1 MSRWELKNQAK
12 GALKDN
18 FGSKMLLFII
28 PIIAGILGGGNGVKQ
43 SMDYN
48 TSNFDSIP
56 GSVWMVISFATL
68 LIAILMI
75 VVALFVSVVTVGAIF
90 NYIKIFRGERN
101 NPQFKNVFGPFYD
114 GSASKIILL
123 SIVKG
128 VIFVALMFIPV
139 IGWAFA
145 IYLGLG
151 WSQATYV
158 LFDQLEEGRY
168 SGVMSVL
175 SESATMMKGLRGNYF
190 IFKLSFFW
198 WYVLYGISGGLA
210 GFWTT
215 PYLNMA
221 SIAYYE
227 NIGK

>member
-28 PIIAGILGGGNGVKQ
+28 PIIAGILGGGNGMKQ

-48 TSNFDSIP
+48 GSFDNVSS
-56 GSVWMVISFATL
+56 SVWMVISFATL

-114 GSASKIILL
+114 GSAGKIILL
-123 SIVKG
+123 NIVKG
-128 VIFVALMFIPV
+128 
-139 IGWAFA
+139 
-145 IYLGLG
+145 YLL
-151 WSQATYV
+151 
-158 LFDQLEEGRY
+158 LF
-168 SGVMSVL
+168 
-175 SESATMMKGLRGNYF
+175 
-190 IFKLSFFW
+190 
-198 WYVLYGISGGLA
+198 
-210 GFWTT
+210 
-215 PYLNMA
+215 
-221 SIAYYE
+221 
-227 NIGK
+227 

>member
-12 GALKDN
+12 GALRDN

-28 PIIAGILGGGNGVKQ
+28 PIIMGILGGGNGMKQ

-48 TSNFDSIP
+48 GSFDNVPS
-56 GSVWMVISFATL
+56 SVWMAVSFATL
-68 LIAILMI
+68 LIVILMI

-114 GSASKIILL
+114 GSAGKIILL
-123 SIVKG
+123 NIVKG
-128 VIFVALMFIPV
+128 IIFVVLMFIPI
-139 IGWAFA
+139 IGWAVG
-145 IYLGLG
+145 IYLALG
-151 WSQATYV
+151 WSQSTYV
-158 LFDQLEEGRY
+158 LFDQLKEDRY
-168 SGVMSVL
+168 SGVMNVL
-175 SESATMMKGLRGNYF
+175 SESATMMKGLRGDYF
-190 IFKLSFFW
+190 IFKFSFFW

>member
-101 NPQFKNVFGPFYD
+101 NPQFNVFGPFYD
-114 GSASKIILL
+114 GSAGKIILL

-168 SGVMSVL
+168 SGVMGVL
-175 SESATMMKGLRGNYF
+175 S
-190 IFKLSFFW
+190 
-198 WYVLYGISGGLA
+198 
-210 GFWTT
+210 
-215 PYLNMA
+215 
-221 SIAYYE
+221 
-227 NIGK
+227 

>member
-114 GSASKIILL
+114 GSAGKIILL

-168 SGVMSVL
+168 SGVMGVL

-190 IFKLSFFW
+190 IFQIEFLLVVCSL
-198 WYVLYGISGGLA
+198 WYLRWFSRILDYSLPQH
-210 GFWTT
+210 GFNCLLRKYW
-215 PYLNMA
+215 
-221 SIAYYE
+221 
-227 NIGK
+227 

>member
-1 MSRWELKNQAK
+1 
-12 GALKDN
+12 
-18 FGSKMLLFII
+18 
-28 PIIAGILGGGNGVKQ
+28 
-43 SMDYN
+43 
-48 TSNFDSIP
+48 
-56 GSVWMVISFATL
+56 
-68 LIAILMI
+68 
-75 VVALFVSVVTVGAIF
+75 
-90 NYIKIFRGERN
+90 
-101 NPQFKNVFGPFYD
+101 
-114 GSASKIILL
+114 
-123 SIVKG
+123 VKG

-168 SGVMSVL
+168 SGVIGVL

>member
-12 GALKDN
+12 GALRDN

-28 PIIAGILGGGNGVKQ
+28 PIIMGILGGGNGMKQ

-48 TSNFDSIP
+48 GSFDNVPS
-56 GSVWMVISFATL
+56 SVWMAVSFATL
-68 LIAILMI
+68 LIVILMI

-114 GSASKIILL
+114 GSAGKIILL
-123 SIVKG
+123 NIVKG
-128 VIFVALMFIPV
+128 IIFVVLMFIPI
-139 IGWAFA
+139 IGWAFG
-145 IYLGLG
+145 IYLALG
-151 WSQATYV
+151 WSQSTYV
-158 LFDQLEEGRY
+158 LFDQLEEDRY
-168 SGVMSVL
+168 SGVMNVL
-175 SESATMMKGLRGNYF
+175 SESATMMKGLRGDYF
-190 IFKLSFFW
+190 IFKFSFFW

>member
-114 GSASKIILL
+114 GSAGKIILL

-158 LFDQLEEGRY
+158 LYDKLKNNQYQGIWD
-168 SGVMSVL
+168 VL
-175 SESATMMKGLRGNYF
+175 NTSKEMMKGYKAKYF
-190 IFKLSFFW
+190 LFNLTFIGWYILSVFFF
-198 WYVLYGISGGLA
+198 GIGADG
-210 GFWTT
+210 
-215 PYLNMA
+215 
-221 SIAYYE
+221 
-227 NIGK
+227 

>member
-12 GALKDN
+12 VALRDN

-48 TSNFDSIP
+48 SSSFDSIP

-68 LIAILMI
+68 LIIILMI

-114 GSASKIILL
+114 GSAGKIILL

-128 VIFVALMFIPV
+128 VIIVALAFIPV

-168 SGVMSVL
+168 NGVMGVL